1 MFVDFVQN
9 VASDSITC
17 DGLTYDGLFVCWK
30 VREKHGVVGQ
40 ALG

>member
-1 MFVDFVQN
+1 MQN
-9 VASDSITC
+9 VASDSITR

-30 VREKHGVVGQ
+30 VREKHGVARQ